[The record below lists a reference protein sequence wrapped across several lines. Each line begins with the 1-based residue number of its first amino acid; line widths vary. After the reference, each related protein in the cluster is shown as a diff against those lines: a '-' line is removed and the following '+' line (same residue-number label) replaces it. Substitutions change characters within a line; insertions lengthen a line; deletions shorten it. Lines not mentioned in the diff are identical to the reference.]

1 MSLQKRFTSPYIW
14 CVLLILFYSP
24 DASLGFT
31 IHPRRSCKNIYS
43 TTSSLKESGDDKG
56 GLNWDYDLWKEFDLR
71 TRAKSNL
78 QSLQGEQSV
87 GGKLSI
93 GQRIKLWLIT
103 TRVKLT
109 PKESFLIKDWT
120 LQNSLIT
127 INILLFL
134 YQIQTS
140 TLRRASLWQKI
151 QQPTKSAL
159 AMDFLYM
166 GRLAEKQPHRFI
178 TSGFLHGSALHLLC
192 NLQSWYS
199 GIPGWLESAGGK
211 SRYLTVFLMSIIGGN
226 LSHSIFTANGPL
238 VPAVGAS
245 GGICGLLGYTWIV
258 LREMK
263 TLPANRYSRHVMKY
277 MLQLIIYGALIPRV
291 SNAAHIGGF
300 ATGAILGYFVGPRF
314 RKSYLANRW
323 GNDDYIKFAPD
334 ARMNPGLRSL
344 IGPNLVLLP
353 NSRIPLYSLAVGLAI
368 FLVLDPNPAYRAI
381 PQAIYTCLLQPGR
394 LSGLWYYRR

>member
-31 IHPRRSCKNIYS
+31 IYPRRSCKNIYS

-127 INILLFL
+127 INMLLFL

-140 TLRRASLWQKI
+140 TLRWGVSGRKSNSQQKVHLQWIFVYGLIGRKTAPSL
-151 QQPTKSAL
+151 
-159 AMDFLYM
+159 Y
-166 GRLAEKQPHRFI
+166 
-178 TSGFLHGSALHLLC
+178 
-192 NLQSWYS
+192 NLW
-199 GIPGWLESAGGK
+199 
-211 SRYLTVFLMSIIGGN
+211 
-226 LSHSIFTANGPL
+226 IFTWQCLAL
-238 VPAVGAS
+238 VMQFTVLVLGNTRLVGE
-245 GGICGLLGYTWIV
+245 CRWKV
-258 LREMK
+258 
-263 TLPANRYSRHVMKY
+263 
-277 MLQLIIYGALIPRV
+277 
-291 SNAAHIGGF
+291 
-300 ATGAILGYFVGPRF
+300 AIL
-314 RKSYLANRW
+314 
-323 GNDDYIKFAPD
+323 D
-334 ARMNPGLRSL
+334 
-344 IGPNLVLLP
+344 
-353 NSRIPLYSLAVGLAI
+353 
-368 FLVLDPNPAYRAI
+368 
-381 PQAIYTCLLQPGR
+381 T
-394 LSGLWYYRR
+394 

>member
-31 IHPRRSCKNIYS
+31 IYPRRSCKNIYS

-140 TLRRASLWQKI
+140 TLRHASLWQKI

-159 AMDFLYM
+159 AMDFLFM
-166 GRLAEKQPHRFI
+166 GRLAEKTAP
-178 TSGFLHGSALHLLC
+178 LLY
-192 NLQSWYS
+192 NLW
-199 GIPGWLESAGGK
+199 
-211 SRYLTVFLMSIIGGN
+211 
-226 LSHSIFTANGPL
+226 IFTWQCLAL
-238 VPAVGAS
+238 VMQFTVLVLGNTRLVGE
-245 GGICGLLGYTWIV
+245 CRWKV
-258 LREMK
+258 
-263 TLPANRYSRHVMKY
+263 
-277 MLQLIIYGALIPRV
+277 
-291 SNAAHIGGF
+291 
-300 ATGAILGYFVGPRF
+300 AIL
-314 RKSYLANRW
+314 
-323 GNDDYIKFAPD
+323 D
-334 ARMNPGLRSL
+334 
-344 IGPNLVLLP
+344 
-353 NSRIPLYSLAVGLAI
+353 
-368 FLVLDPNPAYRAI
+368 
-381 PQAIYTCLLQPGR
+381 T
-394 LSGLWYYRR
+394 